1 MIDCLPPIYPD
12 ELVYSWI
19 ARWYVRSGYSAYS
32 DVIGLFYEK
41 RTIRPDIEFIN
52 RFNGAALAAVSAV
65 TSIEELILE
74 HTMFPHY
81 GRFLPP
87 ERLRRAWHAMRKLEG
102 DPHNLLAIPT
112 RKNGTRYLRYCPC
125 CVAKDRQKYG
135 ETYWHRSHQ
144 LVGVDVCPY
153 HGSYLLDTSVIIA
166 GKVSPRL
173 YVADMAC
180 PEAEPIFCSDAL
192 KKQVARYVQTVMQQ
206 PVTFDLQTSIGRFLH
221 SKLEWGPYVSAR
233 GQQRNMRQLIS
244 DLYDYFGDSAP
255 DDWKIHKILNGYYF
269 QPLEVCQLAIF
280 LDISPQDLCK
290 MALPEK
296 SQPEII
302 DDKIHALHNQG
313 LKSPSIA
320 RQLGMS
326 TDAVKRIAGNY
337 KISTY
342 SRAKG
347 GRPGRRAEDWGRMDA
362 ELLSEVKTAIDELH
376 GDGTERP
383 RRVNITS
390 VQKLLA
396 LPDKTLDRLPD
407 CRKLVL
413 RHQESQAEYWAREV
427 VWAYNRLLS
436 QGDEL
441 TYTHLRS
448 LTNMRRSDFVAC
460 SRHLGKYTDADTAEA
475 IKRIVLLNI

>member
-1 MIDCLPPIYPD
+1 MIDFLPPIYPD

-19 ARWYVRSGYSAYS
+19 ARWYARSGYSAYS

-41 RTIRPDIEFIN
+41 RTIRPDVEFIN
-52 RFNGAALAAVSAV
+52 RLNGEALTAVLEV

-87 ERLRRAWHAMRKLEG
+87 ERLRRAWDAMRRMDG
-102 DPHNLLAIPT
+102 NPHNLLAIPT

-125 CVAKDRQKYG
+125 CVAEDREKYG

-166 GKVSPRL
+166 GKASPRL
-173 YVADMAC
+173 YVADMEC
-180 PEAEPIFCSDAL
+180 PDAEPSYCPDAL
-192 KKQVARYVQTVMQQ
+192 EKRVARYVHTVMQQ
-206 PVTFDLQTSIGRFLH
+206 PVMFDLQTSIGRFLH
-221 SKLEWGPYVSAR
+221 SKLEWSPYVSAR
-233 GQQRNMRQLIS
+233 GEQRNMRQLIS
-244 DLYDYFGDSAP
+244 DLYDYYGDSAP

-269 QPLEVCQLAIF
+269 QPVEICQLALF
-280 LDISPQDLCK
+280 LKISPEDLCR
-290 MALPEK
+290 MELPEK

-302 DDKIHALHNQG
+302 DEKIKELHAQG
-313 LKSPSIA
+313 LKSPAIA

-347 GRPGRRAEDWGRMDA
+347 GKAGRRAEDWERMDA
-362 ELLSEVKTAIDELH
+362 ELLPEVEAAIDELH

-407 CRKLVL
+407 CRELVL
-413 RHQESQAEYWAREV
+413 RHQESQAEYWARKV
-427 VWAYNRLLS
+427 VWAYNSLLS

-448 LTNMRRSDFVAC
+448 LTNMRRSDFASC

-475 IKRIVLLNI
+475 IRGIIC

>member
-1 MIDCLPPIYPD
+1 MIDFLPPIYPD
-12 ELVYSWI
+12 ELLYSWI

-32 DVIGLFYEK
+32 DVIGLFYGK

-52 RFNGAALAAVSAV
+52 RFKADAFAAVSAV
-65 TSIEELILE
+65 TSIETLLLE

-81 GRFLPP
+81 GRFLPT
-87 ERLRRAWHAMRKLEG
+87 ERLRRAWDAMRNLEC

-125 CVAKDRQKYG
+125 CVAEDRDKYG

-166 GKVSPRL
+166 GKASPRL
-173 YVADMAC
+173 YVADMEC
-180 PEAEPIFCSDAL
+180 PETEPSYCSDAL
-192 KKQVARYVQTVMQQ
+192 EKRVARYVHTVMQQ
-206 PVTFDLQTSIGRFLH
+206 PITFDHQKNVGAFLH

-233 GQQRNMRQLIS
+233 GEQRNIRLLLS
-244 DLYDYFGDSAP
+244 DIRDYYGPLAP
-255 DDWKIHKILNGYYF
+255 EDWKTEKVLNGYYF
-269 QPLEVCQLAIF
+269 QPLEVCQIAIF
-280 LDISPQDLCK
+280 LSIPPQDLCK
-290 MALPEK
+290 MELPEK
-296 SQPEII
+296 SQSEII
-302 DDKIHALHNQG
+302 DEKIRALHNQG
-313 LKSPSIA
+313 LKSPAIA
-320 RQLGMS
+320 RQLGLS

-347 GRPGRRAEDWGRMDA
+347 GRPGRRAEDWERMDS
-362 ELLSEVKTAIDELH
+362 ELLPKVETAIDKLH

-383 RRVNITS
+383 RRVNVTA

-396 LPDKTLDRLPD
+396 LPDKSLDHLQN
-407 CRKLVL
+407 CRELVL

-427 VWAYNRLLS
+427 VWAYSRLLS

-448 LTNMRRSDFVAC
+448 LTNMRRSDFAAC
-460 SRHLGKYTDADTAEA
+460 SLHLDKYTDADTAEM
-475 IKRIVLLNI
+475 IRGIIC

>member
-1 MIDCLPPIYPD
+1 MIDFLPPIYPD

-32 DVIGLFYEK
+32 DVIAMFFDK
-41 RTIRPDIEFIN
+41 RTIRPDVEFLNHLSID
-52 RFNGAALAAVSAV
+52 ALTQVEKV
-65 TSIEELILE
+65 ISIESLLLK
-74 HTMFPHY
+74 HTIFPHY

-87 ERLRRAWHAMRKLEG
+87 ERLRRAWDAMRKLEG

-112 RKNGTRYLRYCPC
+112 RINGTRYLRYCPC
-125 CVAKDRQKYG
+125 CVAEDRDKYG
-135 ETYWHRSHQ
+135 ETYWHRAHQ
-144 LVGVDVCPY
+144 LVGVDICPI
-153 HGSYLLDTSVIIA
+153 HGCYLIDTPVIIA
-166 GKVSPRL
+166 GKASPRL
-173 YVADMAC
+173 YVADMEC
-180 PEAEPIFCSDAL
+180 PDAEPSYCPDAL
-192 KKQVARYVQTVMQQ
+192 QVQVARYVQTVMQQ
-206 PVTFDLQTSIGRFLH
+206 PVTLDHQASIGRFLH
-221 SKLEWGPYVSAR
+221 SKLEWGQYVSAR

-244 DLYDYFGDSAP
+244 DLYDYYGDNAP
-255 DDWKIHKILNGYYF
+255 DDWKIHKILNGYYY
-269 QPLEVCQLAIF
+269 QPVEICQLAIF
-280 LDISPQDLCK
+280 LDISPQELCR
-290 MALPEK
+290 MELPEK

-302 DDKIHALHNQG
+302 DEKIHALHNQG
-313 LKSPSIA
+313 LKSPAIA
-320 RQLGMS
+320 RQLGLS
-326 TDAVKRIAGNY
+326 TDVVKRIAGNY

-342 SRAKG
+342 SKAKG
-347 GRPGRRAEDWGRMDA
+347 GKPGRRAEDWERMDA
-362 ELLSEVKTAIDELH
+362 ELLSEVEAAIDELH

-396 LPDKTLDRLPD
+396 LPDKTLDHLQN
-407 CRKLVL
+407 CRELVV

-448 LTNMRRSDFVAC
+448 LTNMRRPDFLAC
-460 SRHLGKYTDADTAEA
+460 SVHLGKYTDADTAEA